1 MEFIRGEEDLLPRV
15 STVEV
20 CRDYSLMLSFRNGEK
35 RMFDASELMKL
46 PVYKSAAE
54 HFSLARV
61 EYGTVVWP
69 GDVDISPETL
79 YLKSVPIE

>member
-1 MEFIRGEEDLLPRV
+1 MEYIQGAEALLPRV
-15 STVEV
+15 SSVEV
-20 CRDYSLMLSFRNGEK
+20 RRDYFLMLSFRNGEK
-35 RMFDASELMKL
+35 RLFDASELMKL
-46 PVYKSAAE
+46 PVYKQAAE

-79 YLKSVPIE
+79 YLKSIPVR

>member
-1 MEFIRGEEDLLPRV
+1 
-15 STVEV
+15 
-20 CRDYSLMLSFRNGEK
+20 
-35 RMFDASELMKL
+35 MFDASELMKL